1 MKTKFV
7 AYFKRII
14 GLIKKGGEL
23 MIEAKVK
30 LINLFLSLL
39 PKVSD
44 EQKFILLRDILIGFG
59 VAGIL
64 LSIDLSRMAAHH

>member
-1 MKTKFV
+1 MKIKFV
-7 AYFKRII
+7 AYSKRII

>member
-1 MKTKFV
+1 MKTKIV
-7 AYFKRII
+7 AYSKRII

>member
-1 MKTKFV
+1 MKIKFV
-7 AYFKRII
+7 AYSKRII

-59 VAGIL
+59 VIGIL

>member
-1 MKTKFV
+1 MKTKIV
-7 AYFKRII
+7 AYSKHII

-59 VAGIL
+59 VTGIL